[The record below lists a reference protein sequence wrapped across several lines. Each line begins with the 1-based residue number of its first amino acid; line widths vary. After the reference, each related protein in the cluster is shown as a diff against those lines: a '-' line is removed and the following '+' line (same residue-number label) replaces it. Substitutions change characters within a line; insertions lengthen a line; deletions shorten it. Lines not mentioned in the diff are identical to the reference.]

1 VPRPKEFL
9 GLRVQP
15 LADSFKLLLVYLSA
29 QAKQFRSAAMPFPL
43 NAAVLIVVIAMF
55 EMPLSVLGTARHGSD
70 RQHTPT
76 LSLFEIRLQ
85 WPSSE
90 KQRVCRYT

>member
-43 NAAVLIVVIAMF
+43 NAAVLIVVIAVF
-55 EMPLSVLGTARHGSD
+55 EMPLSIPGTARESSD
-70 RQHTPT
+70 R
-76 LSLFEIRLQ
+76 
-85 WPSSE
+85 
-90 KQRVCRYT
+90 